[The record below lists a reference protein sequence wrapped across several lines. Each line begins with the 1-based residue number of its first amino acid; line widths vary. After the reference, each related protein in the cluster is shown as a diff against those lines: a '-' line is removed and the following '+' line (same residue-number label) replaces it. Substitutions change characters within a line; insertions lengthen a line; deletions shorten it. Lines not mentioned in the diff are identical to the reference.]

1 MNFDELE
8 LYYLRRMV
16 MMRIDTLNRNLSK
29 NRRYFRD
36 TDDDILYQNKIGN
49 LEAEIVSITAVRD
62 KINRQIAFLTIRDN
76 VDFRE

>member
-8 LYYLRRMV
+8 LYYLRRIIML
-16 MMRIDTLNRNLSK
+16 RIDFLNRNLAK

-49 LEAEIVSITAVRD
+49 LETEIVSITTVRD